1 MQEEKK
7 NNKLKN
13 AFKMF
18 YKVISYTI
26 IIVLMIISS
35 FLILCFISGRI
46 AASKGQNPSMALYT
60 IISPSMT
67 PNINVYDVIFV
78 KKTDPNK
85 LKKGDVI
92 TFYSTNPYFG
102 NTPITH
108 RIVNVINDNGKL
120 YFETKGD
127 ANSINDEEKIPQE
140 NVIGKVYLK
149 VPKLGKINEFLTTK
163 KGIIIAI
170 LIPSLIIIAY
180 DVFKIFR
187 LIILRSK
194 IVALDVVKPEIVSL
208 PVEEEQEDKK
218 E

>member
-7 NNKLKN
+7 NNKFKN

-26 IIVLMIISS
+26 IIELMIISS

>member
-7 NNKLKN
+7 NNKFKN

-78 KKTDPNK
+78 KKTDLNK